1 MRLAD
6 SLPEERGSQ
15 YRNAPPSSIKSDLET
30 TLHHTRFLA
39 TANNSTHSPSWLS
52 WTSTRDSGLRKAHQK
67 PPEGIRKYAIWA
79 QTERAVAEHQCLTI
93 SETCSQRSL
102 YGQRAISL
110 RRQHTPSKPLTAPTE
125 VRISKVRGPI
135 AEMAPVGRKKILV
148 LVLRSRCRLTGASN
162 WGVSGGVSGGIECG
176 EIQPKLRLMQVKLR
190 SRSGT
195 PLASLSSFY
204 GAQTG

>member
-1 MRLAD
+1 MAFLD
-6 SLPEERGSQ
+6 INQGLGLEESASKTSRG
-15 YRNAPPSSIKSDLET
+15 
-30 TLHHTRFLA
+30 HTEVCHL
-39 TANNSTHSPSWLS
+39 
-52 WTSTRDSGLRKAHQK
+52 
-67 PPEGIRKYAIWA
+67 A

-162 WGVSGGVSGGIECG
+162 WGVSGGVSGASSAGKYNLNCG
-176 EIQPKLRLMQVKLR
+176 SCK
-190 SRSGT
+190 SNC
-195 PLASLSSFY
+195 
-204 GAQTG
+204 GAAVEHL